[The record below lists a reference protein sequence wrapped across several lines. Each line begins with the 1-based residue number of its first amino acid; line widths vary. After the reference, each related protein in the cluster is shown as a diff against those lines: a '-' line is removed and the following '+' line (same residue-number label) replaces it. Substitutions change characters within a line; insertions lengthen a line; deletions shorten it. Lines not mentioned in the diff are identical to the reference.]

1 MNQTSHMGTSSTPEG
16 GQNDVGKK
24 GHNGENGRRTH
35 VMKLENLAQGEQE
48 RDAHPA
54 PAGQQGWC

>member
-1 MNQTSHMGTSSTPEG
+1 MGTSSTPEG

-24 GHNGENGRRTH
+24 GHDGEDGRRTH

-54 PAGQQGWC
+54 PAGQPGWC